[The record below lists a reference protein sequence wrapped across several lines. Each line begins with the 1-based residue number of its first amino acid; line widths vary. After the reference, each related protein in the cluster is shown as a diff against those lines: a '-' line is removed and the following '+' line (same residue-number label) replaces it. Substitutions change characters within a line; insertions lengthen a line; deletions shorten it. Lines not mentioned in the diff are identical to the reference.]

1 MHDASSLSWNTI
13 PSFFFKG
20 LATSLS
26 FYRPKADIQK
36 STLIS
41 DIPNLEYPP
50 SVLWEQPAFILTELI
65 TLKVG
70 STFPPL
76 EFTQTCDYGGSVTTS
91 LVKLGHKTSFSLL
104 LLGYKFLNI
113 ATPSYNE
120 AQAIH
125 RQIHKDVNRAQ
136 LGFQPAA
143 CKLPVMWMNHL
154 GSAS

>member
-1 MHDASSLSWNTI
+1 MPLPFLEIPFHLFFLRAWPPHCPSTDQKQTSKSLPW
-13 PSFFFKG
+13 
-20 LATSLS
+20 L
-26 FYRPKADIQK
+26 
-36 STLIS
+36 S

-65 TLKVG
+65 TLKVE

-76 EFTQTCDYGGSVTTS
+76 EFMQACDYGGSVTTS